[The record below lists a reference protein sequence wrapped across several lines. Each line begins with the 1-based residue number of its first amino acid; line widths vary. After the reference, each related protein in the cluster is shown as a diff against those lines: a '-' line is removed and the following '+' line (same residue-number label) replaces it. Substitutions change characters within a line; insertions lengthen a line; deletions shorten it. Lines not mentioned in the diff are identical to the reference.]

1 MLGVAYVLAAATRTS
16 LPAHADDPPDAARGM
31 LAQVGD
37 QLVAFGSEDG
47 GAPLAVSDIPPHSD
61 VVLAW
66 PLDTARRVARN
77 ASRLNL
83 IILMHFDPSS
93 LSGPETARA
102 ANGIV
107 AFTAVCSHQACWV
120 TDWLSSKQ
128 LLQCPCHQSEYDLRQ
143 GGKVVSGPAPRGL
156 AGLPL
161 KVADGKLVV
170 AGPFTD
176 RVGGQKL

>member
-1 MLGVAYVLAAATRTS
+1 MLGAACALAATTSASRTVR
-16 LPAHADDPPDAARGM
+16 ADDPPDAARGM
-31 LAQVGD
+31 LAQAGD
-37 QLVAFGSEDG
+37 QFVAFDSQEG
-47 GAPLAVSDIPPHSD
+47 GASLGTSDIPPHGD

-66 PLDTARRVARN
+66 PLDTTRHVVRN

-83 IILMHFDPSS
+83 VILMHFDPSR
-93 LSGPETARA
+93 LSAQETARA
-102 ANGIV
+102 ADGVV

-120 TDWLSSKQ
+120 TDWLPSKQ

-161 KVADGKLVV
+161 KVADGKLIV

-176 RVGGQKL
+176 HVGGQKL

>member
-1 MLGVAYVLAAATRTS
+1 
-16 LPAHADDPPDAARGM
+16 M
-31 LAQVGD
+31 LAQAGD
-37 QLVAFGSEDG
+37 QFVAYGSEDG
-47 GAPLAVSDIPPHSD
+47 GAALGVPDIPLHGD

-66 PLDTARRVARN
+66 PIDTVRHVVRN

-83 IILMHFDPSS
+83 VILMHFDPAS
-93 LSGPETARA
+93 LSEQETAHA
-102 ANGIV
+102 VDGVV

-120 TDWLSSKQ
+120 TDWLQSKQ
-128 LLQCPCHQSEYDLRQ
+128 VLQCPCHQSEYDLRQ

-156 AGLPL
+156 PGLPL